1 MSSAALRWALTG
13 QPGLRGLPD
22 RAVEVLLSVNAPPR
36 LAAHLRLVHDVACSL
51 AEAIAHD
58 FATAEFDRDA
68 VLFGAAIHD
77 IGKTL
82 YPAELS
88 APGACHEHGG
98 YDLLIAHGVEED
110 LARFARTHA
119 SWHDPDIRFEDLLVS
134 LADKVWKGKR
144 VEDLEQL
151 VVNHLVAS
159 CGGKA
164 WEVFM
169 TLDDI
174 LTSLAAD
181 ADERLALQAAHPIAD
196 RPG

>member
-1 MSSAALRWALTG
+1 MSSLVWALSG
-13 QPGLRGLPD
+13 HPGLRRMPGS
-22 RAVEVLLSVNAPPR
+22 VEDLLLSLNAPPR

-51 AEAIAHD
+51 TDAVARE
-58 FATAEFDRDA
+58 FPSAEFDRAA

-88 APGACHEHGG
+88 GPGARHEHAG
-98 YDLLIAHGVEED
+98 YELLIAHGIEEH

-119 SWHDPDIRFEDLLVS
+119 SWHDADIRFEDLLVS

-144 VEDLEQL
+144 VEDLERLVIEQL
-151 VVNHLVAS
+151 VAAE
-159 CGGKA
+159 GRA
-164 WEVFM
+164 PWEAFM

-174 LTSLAAD
+174 LTRLAAD
-181 ADERLALQAAHPIAD
+181 ADERLALQAIHPV
-196 RPG
+196 